1 MAMTNDQLRTALRD
15 LIDALQTAIQAAQAS
30 SEPSYIHSVLSRL
43 SSDLRNISTYE
54 GRLSQAG
61 RPSA

>member
-43 SSDLRNISTYE
+43 SSELRNISTY
-54 GRLSQAG
+54 
-61 RPSA
+61 